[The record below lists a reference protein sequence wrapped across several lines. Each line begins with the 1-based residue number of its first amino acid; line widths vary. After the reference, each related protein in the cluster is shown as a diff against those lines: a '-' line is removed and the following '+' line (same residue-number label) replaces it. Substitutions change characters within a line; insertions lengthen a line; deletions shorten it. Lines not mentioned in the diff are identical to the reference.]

1 MSSLFPRRS
10 SSAPEPQDQDVV
22 PAWLRLGD
30 TVSLNERESLCPA
43 SELVAH
49 SRPILGIEGK
59 AASPVAYAGA
69 SKRRCSTGDDARK
82 RPDQRAHGGILQPHA
97 DSQLEQRMAVFEAV

>member
-1 MSSLFPRRS
+1 MGRAPPYRDSRLAGSGLGSSSAATKSKPKELYDCTEGTRRHSLAKVFVHVFAFPRRS
-10 SSAPEPQDQDVV
+10 SSAPDPQDQDVL

-49 SRPILGIEGK
+49 SRP
-59 AASPVAYAGA
+59 
-69 SKRRCSTGDDARK
+69 
-82 RPDQRAHGGILQPHA
+82 
-97 DSQLEQRMAVFEAV
+97 